1 MLDTTL
7 RDGAQTTGLSFTL
20 EEKLKIAE
28 KLDELGVD
36 YIEGGWP
43 ASNPKDYEFFRK
55 IKDLAL
61 THSEI
66 AAFGSTAKIGTPV
79 KHDISL
85 NSILDADVSV
95 AVLFGKSWT
104 LHVKRVLKCSLEEN
118 LETIYNS
125 IDYLKKHGLKV
136 IFDAEHFFDGY
147 LDDPSYAIEVLKT
160 AEQAGAEVIV
170 LADTNGGNLPSTIA
184 RIVSNVKTV
193 IKKKIGIH
201 THNDSGLAVANSLVS
216 VEVGVRHIQG
226 TINGLGERCGNA
238 DLVQI
243 LPPLIFKM
251 GYNVLRT
258 NLPREEKLKKLRE
271 ISTYVS
277 EASSIPLSPYHPYVG
292 EYAFSHKGGVH
303 IDAVLKEKKAY
314 EHIDPALVGNYTR
327 LVVSDQA
334 GRSAIIQEASYI
346 GLKLS
351 KDHPAVEKALQ
362 EIKEREAKGY
372 RFDNATGSIRLT
384 ILKALGYN
392 IDRLKVISWRTFV
405 EKGPTDRVEAV
416 ITLQVDGDIVH
427 GIGHGVG
434 PVHALDLALRDAVL
448 RRIPYLESVRLINY
462 KVSVVD
468 AGEGTGAA
476 VRVFI
481 EFTDGKSR
489 WACTAYSRNILEAS
503 LTALIEGYTY
513 KILIHEIQ
521 TI

>member
-1 MLDTTL
+1 MDYIEILDTTL

-184 RIVSNVKTV
+184 RIV
-193 IKKKIGIH
+193 
-201 THNDSGLAVANSLVS
+201 
-216 VEVGVRHIQG
+216 
-226 TINGLGERCGNA
+226 
-238 DLVQI
+238 
-243 LPPLIFKM
+243 
-251 GYNVLRT
+251 
-258 NLPREEKLKKLRE
+258 
-271 ISTYVS
+271 
-277 EASSIPLSPYHPYVG
+277 
-292 EYAFSHKGGVH
+292 
-303 IDAVLKEKKAY
+303 
-314 EHIDPALVGNYTR
+314 
-327 LVVSDQA
+327 
-334 GRSAIIQEASYI
+334 
-346 GLKLS
+346 
-351 KDHPAVEKALQ
+351 
-362 EIKEREAKGY
+362 
-372 RFDNATGSIRLT
+372 
-384 ILKALGYN
+384 
-392 IDRLKVISWRTFV
+392 
-405 EKGPTDRVEAV
+405 
-416 ITLQVDGDIVH
+416 
-427 GIGHGVG
+427 
-434 PVHALDLALRDAVL
+434 
-448 RRIPYLESVRLINY
+448 
-462 KVSVVD
+462 
-468 AGEGTGAA
+468 
-476 VRVFI
+476 
-481 EFTDGKSR
+481 
-489 WACTAYSRNILEAS
+489 
-503 LTALIEGYTY
+503 
-513 KILIHEIQ
+513 
-521 TI
+521 